1 MNAILAI
8 LRKNVIGTN
17 CSPNHK
23 KQALNGRV
31 ARKKPFINMRN
42 RKLRLE
48 FAVNRSKKDE
58 SGKACQ
64 FLVPNKEL

>member
-1 MNAILAI
+1 MV
-8 LRKNVIGTN
+8 K
-17 CSPNHK
+17 
-23 KQALNGRV
+23 LNRRV
-31 ARKKPFINMRN
+31 ARKNPFINMRN